1 MKLRLSHTS
10 LLFLMLVLIQ
20 ALHSTEE
27 YYGKLWENLPP
38 ARYLTGLVSKNHET
52 GFLIINIGLL
62 VLGML
67 LWAFVVHPNRKGA
80 KYVLGFWIVIEIMN
94 GIFHPAWAIWQG
106 GYEPGVAT
114 APFLLMVALLL
125 LNEQIKAKVY

>member
-1 MKLRLSHTS
+1 MKLRLNHTS
-10 LLFLMLVLIQ
+10 LLFLILIFIQ

-27 YYGKLWENLPP
+27 YFGRLWENLPP

-52 GFLIINIGLL
+52 GFWII
-62 VLGML
+62 
-67 LWAFVVHPNRKGA
+67 
-80 KYVLGFWIVIEIMN
+80 IEIMN

-114 APFLLMVALLL
+114 APLLLIVALLL
-125 LNEQIKAKVY
+125 LSEQIKAKVY